1 VINRFGDEIDLD
13 LWERGDNIREYM
25 SPRYPLKT
33 WRRLA
38 LIIQN
43 LPEHSHFRIAVRND
57 PENALAVASAQRE
70 ARAAGTGGKWHP
82 PAEEWDLRTELE
94 ARLLDRLGEVVSLLA
109 DLPVAVKKRHK
120 PPKPFPRPYSAV
132 EEAEQQLAADHI
144 ADIID
149 YVEAGQVSDEEYRRM
164 AAEVEEMRAAEEA
177 ARAAGEQEG
186 GAHAVASTSSV
197 DVGGR

>member
-38 LIIQN
+38 LIISN
-43 LPEHSHFRIAVRND
+43 LPEHSHFRTAVRND
-57 PENALAVASAQRE
+57 PDNALAQAHAQRE
-70 ARAAGTGGKWHP
+70 ARAAGTEGKWRP
-82 PAEEWDLRTELE
+82 PAEEWDIRAELD

-120 PPKPFPRPYSAV
+120 PPKSFPRPYSAI
-132 EEAEQQLAADHI
+132 EEAEQQLAAEHI
-144 ADIID
+144 DEIIE
-149 YVEAGQVSDEEYRRM
+149 YVEEGQVSEEEYLRI
-164 AAEVEEMRAAEEA
+164 AAEVEAQRVAEEA
-177 ARAAGEQEG
+177 ARAAGEGEA
-186 GAHAVASTSSV
+186 GAHAVAST
-197 DVGGR
+197 

>member
-1 VINRFGDEIDLD
+1 
-13 LWERGDNIREYM
+13 M

-38 LIIQN
+38 LIIAN
-43 LPEHSHFRIAVRND
+43 LPPTSHFVTARNND
-57 PENALAVASAQRE
+57 PDNALAQAELQRE
-70 ARAAGTGGKWHP
+70 ARAAGTLGKWHP
-82 PAEEWDLRTELE
+82 PAEEWDTRTEIE
-94 ARLLDRLGEVVSLLA
+94 ARLLDRMGEVLA
-109 DLPVAVKKRHK
+109 VLGDMPMATKRRSK

-132 EEAEQQLAADHI
+132 EEAEQQLAVEHI
-144 ADIID
+144 AEIID
-149 YVEAGQVSDEEYRRM
+149 YVEAGQVSDDEYRRI
-164 AAEVEEMRAAEEA
+164 AAEVEEMRATEEA

>member
-1 VINRFGDEIDLD
+1 
-13 LWERGDNIREYM
+13 M

-38 LIIQN
+38 LIINN

-57 PENALAVASAQRE
+57 PDNALAMAEVQRE
-70 ARAAGTGGKWHP
+70 ARAAGTEGRWQP
-82 PAEEWDLRTELE
+82 PAEEWDLRTELD

-120 PPKPFPRPYSAV
+120 PPKPFPRPYSAI
-132 EEAEQQLAADHI
+132 EEAEQRLAAEHI
-144 ADIID
+144 AEIID
-149 YVEAGQVSDEEYRRM
+149 YVEEGQVSEEEYLRI
-164 AAEVEEMRAAEEA
+164 AAEVEEARAAEEA